1 MSCLAAPDDYP
12 ELSQRQLDVI
22 KLMTEGLRL
31 KEMAFELGISEGAV
45 NKHIS
50 CIRKKYQADIIVRIT
65 GDCPLV
71 DPKIVD
77 EILGVLLICCMAFFY
92 GLAQVFS
99 RQLKEIDVKFTNA
112 FMGFFGFI
120 ILLILS
126 IFL

>member
-50 CIRKKYQADIIVRIT
+50 CIRKKYQAD
-65 GDCPLV
+65 
-71 DPKIVD
+71 
-77 EILGVLLICCMAFFY
+77 
-92 GLAQVFS
+92 
-99 RQLKEIDVKFTNA
+99 TNA
-112 FMGFFGFI
+112 QAVWRHAQRRNKC
-120 ILLILS
+120 
-126 IFL
+126 